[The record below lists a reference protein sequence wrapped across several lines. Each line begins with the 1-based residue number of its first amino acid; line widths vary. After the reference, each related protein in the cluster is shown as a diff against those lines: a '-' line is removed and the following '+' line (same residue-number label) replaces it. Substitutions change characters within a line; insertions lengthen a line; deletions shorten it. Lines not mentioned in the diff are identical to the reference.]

1 LGRCSAFD
9 ELVENSGLWK
19 LETVGDAYIA
29 AGGLFSGGSHDGGPS
44 ATYDSKLVLR
54 SNLDATFKA
63 ASKMLVSVCTTI
75 LRFLCVLRVLDHRM
89 YCASSANALAST
101 YICGSESMSE
111 LLRTES
117 LAHLVPD
124 SVSDSCWQC
133 LCHPRRYC
141 CDLSRDLWCRHIG

>member
-1 LGRCSAFD
+1 MGRCSAFD

-75 LRFLCVLRVLDHRM
+75 LRFSVCTSCPGSQDVLRKFRERTGLDLHMRIGIHVG
-89 YCASSANALAST
+89 T
-101 YICGSESMSE
+101 V
-111 LLRTES
+111 
-117 LAHLVPD
+117 AHGVIGTF
-124 SVSDSCWQC
+124 S
-133 LCHPRRYC
+133 PRFC
-141 CDLSRDLWCRHIG
+141 E